1 MFLTLVQNP
10 EIAKLWKSQ
19 KIEKFNN
26 IKSSAW
32 QNITCKYDKLGKICA
47 THITEKGSLPSG
59 WRTHSCQ
66 LAKDQKSQ
74 RKLDEGCEHIVQGWK
89 MDMALKY
96 IKMMC
101 NLTRVL
107 QIKTTP
113 KFHFL
118 PIRLEKTPDST
129 MCYVDVSVRN

>member
-32 QNITCKYDKLGKICA
+32 QNVTCKYDKLGKICA

-59 WRTHSCQ
+59 
-66 LAKDQKSQ
+66 
-74 RKLDEGCEHIVQGWK
+74 
-89 MDMALKY
+89 
-96 IKMMC
+96 
-101 NLTRVL
+101 
-107 QIKTTP
+107 
-113 KFHFL
+113 
-118 PIRLEKTPDST
+118 
-129 MCYVDVSVRN
+129 